1 MIPKKP
7 VRTITNVIVSRLSI
21 FSPLLVLLPF
31 LHFHSINHSLTCLC
45 PHIDPEDTIKWP
57 QGQPADA
64 HHVRCY
70 HKPAER
76 RPFRNAVHDLGQQGQ
91 SEIIDARGLDDDEEE
106 VEARLPGATAANA
119 APQAVAEKPSA
130 VTAAAPA
137 IVEIDELDSAL
148 SVEVMPKAASK
159 PAKPAAWL
167 LEQLKGLQEQRADP
181 STQKG
186 RLGSSPMA
194 RPTVTTIQTQAS
206 KAAFAFASKSQTGPL
221 EPSLLPRSPTK
232 KPSASSVP
240 SSPAADWAAKVRKYN
255 FPVSPPTSD
264 TVPEGEEKGQ
274 AVIHEQDCVVPS
286 SPTKS
291 KGEPICLMSPSP
303 GDRNFPSARPGLPS
317 PTPPVSN
324 GLPTSP
330 VVAAVATFLSPTKR
344 TLDNDHDDKVAPKRR
359 RLDVLPNSHHKQ
371 ARERLRRLLHTAGNS
386 LATLGESLDSGLD
399 TVARY
404 ESSLEAVSQMEV
416 DFKAIFAGN
425 KSLQTAETTLAAAVT
440 QLKAIAQAASRRED
454 SIMSKREARL
464 LEMKEKL
471 NTKAA
476 KVRAQ
481 RAEVEERQALLDIR
495 EAEIEDRE
503 TDLEIKLTVADD
515 MAVDVGE
522 ATGLAENL
530 HID

>member
-1 MIPKKP
+1 MSQKP
-7 VRTITNVIVSRLSI
+7 
-21 FSPLLVLLPF
+21 
-31 LHFHSINHSLTCLC
+31 
-45 PHIDPEDTIKWP
+45 
-57 QGQPADA
+57 
-64 HHVRCY
+64 
-70 HKPAER
+70 
-76 RPFRNAVHDLGQQGQ
+76 
-91 SEIIDARGLDDDEEE
+91 
-106 VEARLPGATAANA
+106 TAGT
-119 APQAVAEKPSA
+119 
-130 VTAAAPA
+130 TAAAA
-137 IVEIDELDSAL
+137 VVEIDELDSAL
-148 SVEVMPKAASK
+148 SVEAMPAVAPSM

-167 LEQLKGLQEQRADP
+167 LEQLKAFQDKRLDP
-181 STQKG
+181 STQNG

-194 RPTVTTIQTQAS
+194 RPTVQTVQTQAP
-206 KAAFAFASKSQTGPL
+206 KATFAFASKSQTGPL

-264 TVPEGEEKGQ
+264 TVPEGEEKGH

-291 KGEPICLMSPSP
+291 KGEPICLASPSP
-303 GDRNFPSARPGLPS
+303 VDRNFPSARPGLPS
-317 PTPPVSN
+317 PTPPVSVA
-324 GLPTSP
+324 LPTSP
-330 VVAAVATFLSPTKR
+330 IVAAVATSSSPTKR
-344 TLDNDHDDKVAPKRR
+344 SFETVNVDAAFDDNVAPKRR
-359 RLDVLPNSHHKQ
+359 RLDVPPNSQHKQ
-371 ARERLRRLLHTAGNS
+371 ACERLRRLLQTAGNS
-386 LATLGESLDSGLD
+386 LFILGESLDSGLD

-440 QLKAIAQAASRRED
+440 QLKAITQAASRRED
-454 SIMSKREARL
+454 SVMSMREARL
-464 LEMKEKL
+464 MKKKEQL

-476 KVRAQ
+476 KMRAQ

>member
-1 MIPKKP
+1 
-7 VRTITNVIVSRLSI
+7 LS
-21 FSPLLVLLPF
+21 
-31 LHFHSINHSLTCLC
+31 
-45 PHIDPEDTIKWP
+45 PHTDPEDTIKWP

-70 HKPAER
+70 HKTAER

-106 VEARLPGATAANA
+106 VEARLPGAAAATAA
-119 APQAVAEKPSA
+119 PHPVAEKPTA

-167 LEQLKGLQEQRADP
+167 LEQLKDLQNKRTDP
-181 STQKG
+181 STQQS

-194 RPTVTTIQTQAS
+194 RPTVQTIQTQAP
-206 KAAFAFASKSQTGPL
+206 KTAFAFASKSQTGPL

-274 AVIHEQDCVVPS
+274 PVTHEQDCVVPS

-291 KGEPICLMSPSP
+291 KGEPICLVSPSP
-303 GDRNFPSARPGLPS
+303 VDRSFPSARHGLPS
-317 PTPPVSN
+317 PTPLVSVA
-324 GLPTSP
+324 LPTSP
-330 VVAAVATFLSPTKR
+330 IVAAVATSSSPAKR
-344 TLDNDHDDKVAPKRR
+344 TLDTVNDDNVAPKRR
-359 RLDVLPNSHHKQ
+359 RLDVPPNSQHKQ
-371 ARERLRRLLHTAGNS
+371 ACERLRRLLQTAGNS

-404 ESSLEAVSQMEV
+404 ESSLEAVSQIEV
-416 DFKAIFAGN
+416 DFKAIFTGN

-440 QLKAIAQAASRRED
+440 QLKVIAQAASRRED
-454 SIMSKREARL
+454 SVMSMREARFMK
-464 LEMKEKL
+464 MKEQV

-476 KVRAQ
+476 KLRAQ

-522 ATGLAENL
+522 ATGLAKNL

>member
-1 MIPKKP
+1 LHLHL
-7 VRTITNVIVSRLSI
+7 LS
-21 FSPLLVLLPF
+21 VLLFPTF
-31 LHFHSINHSLTCLC
+31 SLDREAQTN
-45 PHIDPEDTIKWP
+45 ISYSRTADPDDTIKWP
-57 QGQPADA
+57 RGQPADA
-64 HHVRCY
+64 HHVRC
-70 HKPAER
+70 HHRTDER
-76 RPFRNAVHDLGQQGQ
+76 RVFRNAVHDLGQQGC
-91 SEIIDARGLDDDEEE
+91 SEIIDARGLDDDDEEE
-106 VEARLPGATAANA
+106 NAVEERLPDPTIANGAVKTVSQKPTA
-119 APQAVAEKPSA
+119 VS
-130 VTAAAPA
+130 TAAAA
-137 IVEIDELDSAL
+137 VVEIDELDSAL
-148 SVEVMPKAASK
+148 SVEAIPAVAPSM

-167 LEQLKGLQEQRADP
+167 LEQLKAFQDKRLDP
-181 STQKG
+181 STQNG

-194 RPTVTTIQTQAS
+194 RPTVQTVQTQAP

-274 AVIHEQDCVVPS
+274 PVTHEQDCVVPS

-291 KGEPICLMSPSP
+291 KGEPICLVSPSP
-303 GDRNFPSARPGLPS
+303 VDRSFPSARHGLPS
-317 PTPPVSN
+317 PTPLVSVA
-324 GLPTSP
+324 LPTSP
-330 VVAAVATFLSPTKR
+330 IVAAVATSSSPAKR
-344 TLDNDHDDKVAPKRR
+344 TLDTVNDDNVAPKRR
-359 RLDVLPNSHHKQ
+359 RLDVPPNSQHKQ
-371 ARERLRRLLHTAGNS
+371 ACERLRRLLQTAGNS

-404 ESSLEAVSQMEV
+404 ESSLEAVSQIEV
-416 DFKAIFAGN
+416 DFKAIFTGN

-440 QLKAIAQAASRRED
+440 QLKVIAQAASRRED
-454 SIMSKREARL
+454 SVMSMREARFMK
-464 LEMKEKL
+464 MKEQV

-476 KVRAQ
+476 KLRAQ

-522 ATGLAENL
+522 ATGLAKNL